1 MIDRDPAVAAGV
13 LTSDEAD
20 AIASAIYERDGV
32 TYVDLGLLSD
42 EELDAF
48 DHLVVWATMGRAQ

>member
-13 LTSDEAD
+13 LTSDEDD

-48 DHLVVWATMGRAQ
+48 DHLVVWLATRCAQ